1 MLTTK
6 ALLDQ
11 LKHHSD
17 KALPYVVYRK
27 PDDNR
32 ICALL
37 QQDDNA
43 YPLKDYKL
51 GGFIFAP
58 FKKADPGYV
67 IPFSRSIQLYGELD
81 AISVVISDLLISHS
95 ESIEDGMPAYI
106 EKINKAKSYI
116 KNDEFEKVV
125 LSRKITV
132 PLKKSP
138 MAMFQIMAVKY
149 PTAFVYLF
157 SHPKIGIWMGATPEL
172 LLNLNKDYLTPM
184 SLAGTQSV
192 ATANEVNWTSKERDE
207 QQIVTDFLVQEL
219 KPLTSE
225 VKLSGPNTVMAGN
238 LAHLETKIEAHLR
251 PLKYDINDVFSALH
265 PSPAI
270 CGMPREKALSF
281 ILDNEGYERSFY
293 TGFLGEWN
301 IDQGNSSQIYVNLR
315 CMQIFGQSIE
325 IYVGGGITK
334 DSDPESEWNETVSK
348 SKTMLGVIG
357 FSLQE

>member
-1 MLTTK
+1 
-6 ALLDQ
+6 
-11 LKHHSD
+11 
-17 KALPYVVYRK
+17 
-27 PDDNR
+27 
-32 ICALL
+32 
-37 QQDDNA
+37 
-43 YPLKDYKL
+43 
-51 GGFIFAP
+51 
-58 FKKADPGYV
+58 
-67 IPFSRSIQLYGELD
+67 
-81 AISVVISDLLISHS
+81 
-95 ESIEDGMPAYI
+95 
-106 EKINKAKSYI
+106 
-116 KNDEFEKVV
+116 
-125 LSRKITV
+125 
-132 PLKKSP
+132 
-138 MAMFQIMAVKY
+138 
-149 PTAFVYLF
+149 
-157 SHPKIGIWMGATPEL
+157 
-172 LLNLNKDYLTPM
+172 
-184 SLAGTQSV
+184 AGTQSV

-251 PLKYDINDVFSALH
+251 PSKYDINDVFSALH

-270 CGMPREKALSF
+270 CGMPREKALRF